1 MGCSPPGSS
10 VHGISQA
17 RILEWVAIFNSR
29 GSSWPRDWTHVSC
42 LSCIGRRILY
52 YRTTWEELS
61 LPSVFAYIF
70 FKYQIFF
77 CAESWLQ
84 HMGPCCG
91 TQASLVAAHKFLWL
105 WHIGSVAPE
114 HAGTW
119 FPDQTRDPTHTPCT
133 GRWILNH
140 PIREIPFCIISFD
153 PPLYSKQG
161 WIFSFDQ
168 RDFRDSERRGDL
180 TGIRAQLLYVLTFS
194 QPCFDD
200 LDNERFKTDLE
211 TGFLLWLKNH
221 HWTPS
226 TLDYSEALGPGR
238 APWSMPSSSKPCSY
252 LCLEKVYVRHVSFK
266 WAQAAV
272 SSMRPKSTFSPT
284 R

>member
-1 MGCSPPGSS
+1 MGYPRQEYWSGLPFSIPGDLPAP
-10 VHGISQA
+10 GIEPMSLA
-17 RILEWVAIFNSR
+17 SLALAGGFCATILPGKNY
-29 GSSWPRDWTHVSC
+29 HCQVS
-42 LSCIGRRILY
+42 LHILFLNI
-52 YRTTWEELS
+52 R
-61 LPSVFAYIF
+61 F
-70 FKYQIFF
+70 FF

-105 WHIGSVAPE
+105 WHMGSVAPE
-114 HAGTW
+114 HAG
-119 FPDQTRDPTHTPCT
+119 QTRDPTHTPCI
-133 GRWILNH
+133 GRRILNH

-200 LDNERFKTDLE
+200 LDNEDFKSDLE

-272 SSMRPKSTFSPT
+272 SSMRPKSTFCPT